1 MRGISFRLLVILLS
15 FSYLIFLNAA
25 PITRSRNL
33 MRKSQV
39 YRVLTNTHLENTEES
54 FKGERIIRRVDVE
67 INDYPGSGA
76 NHRHTPNPKLGRG
89 CVDC

>member
-1 MRGISFRLLVILLS
+1 MKGISFRLLVILLS

-25 PITRSRNL
+25 PITRKRSL
-33 MRKSQV
+33 MLEPQG
-39 YRVLTNTHLENTEES
+39 YRVLANTHLENAEEIL
-54 FKGERIIRRVDVE
+54 KVERTIRRMDVE

-76 NHRHTPNPKLGRG
+76 NNRHTPTPKLGRG